1 MKVYR
6 VIDKGVELQSFYNKE
21 DAKKF
26 INDLRIKSEFYGVP
40 IDIEVEEVN
49 IEESYKLIN
58 HRILLKG
65 LVDIST
71 GNIEDSQM
79 SLIKVEK
86 DLKDILVTK
95 IKPYYFINLAEVSI
109 ESDINQDKKELR
121 EKLIEF
127 GKKVPTEIYNNFETY
142 EDRLSYE
149 SREFLRKMNQEIAY
163 SLHIKLNDKDEIFK
177 LLKEE
182 YELMSLSRL
191 EGDEELYQYYLEN
204 FKLVNYINKLSYEFN
219 LEKYVKEYLTGL
231 IENRENEY
239 RKYKW
244 RIIVKE
250 QFTKENYQIY
260 SGLDYDRAK
269 ILTNRFNND
278 NSSERDRRLFLE
290 DIFGKGLSL
299 VFQFSEFEMKR
310 AD

>member
-79 SLIKVEK
+79 SLIEVEK

-121 EKLIEF
+121 ERLIES
-127 GKKVPTEIYNNFETY
+127 GKKVPTEIFNNFETY

-239 RKYKW
+239 RRYKW

-269 ILTNRFNND
+269 ILTDRFNND

-310 AD
+310 VD

>member
-79 SLIKVEK
+79 SLIEVEK

-121 EKLIEF
+121 ERLIES
-127 GKKVPTEIYNNFETY
+127 GKKVPTEIFNNFETY

-149 SREFLRKMNQEIAY
+149 SREFLRKMNQKIAY
-163 SLHIKLNDKDEIFK
+163 SLHIKLNAKDEIFK

-239 RKYKW
+239 RRYKW

-269 ILTNRFNND
+269 ILTDRFNND

-310 AD
+310 VD